1 MQAGLSLGGGTDMTA
16 VSDRLIQAGAL
27 RRPGWPR
34 FAAALAL
41 FAASVAVYWWFT
53 LTYAGQWTHT
63 DELVYWNAGRLAL
76 HHSAQL
82 YSANLGVAGS
92 KTPFIYPPFAAALLA
107 LASPASF
114 AVWQAGLVIANL
126 AAVPVIAYLSLGIR
140 GIRGLRAAGTALA
153 LSAVAIWLQP
163 VFLTN
168 YFGQINLLLLVLV
181 MADLALPDSS
191 RWKGIGIGVAAG
203 VKLTPLIFVPY
214 LLASRRVRAGL
225 VTVATFAVTLV
236 IGLVLMP
243 AASRVYW
250 WQGKFT
256 SPEVSPG
263 RRQNQSLYGVALRLA
278 ADHVT
283 AHRLWL
289 AAAVVVGVAGLAV
302 AVVASRRGL
311 ELLGIV
317 VCAITG
323 LLVSEIS
330 WTHHWLW
337 VVPALAL
344 IPGRGWL
351 AARIA
356 ALVAVVVVFFHWVV
370 PHETWTVLPGWL
382 QRVMP
387 DVLGHIDGVVFV
399 DSHDGFVIAGLL
411 TIAGAAAYL
420 WITWRRDGVT

>member
-1 MQAGLSLGGGTDMTA
+1 
-16 VSDRLIQAGAL
+16 
-27 RRPGWPR
+27 
-34 FAAALAL
+34 
-41 FAASVAVYWWFT
+41 
-53 LTYAGQWTHT
+53 
-63 DELVYWNAGRLAL
+63 
-76 HHSAQL
+76 
-82 YSANLGVAGS
+82 
-92 KTPFIYPPFAAALLA
+92 
-107 LASPASF
+107 
-114 AVWQAGLVIANL
+114 
-126 AAVPVIAYLSLGIR
+126 
-140 GIRGLRAAGTALA
+140 
-153 LSAVAIWLQP
+153 
-163 VFLTN
+163 
-168 YFGQINLLLLVLV
+168 
-181 MADLALPDSS
+181 
-191 RWKGIGIGVAAG
+191 VAAG

-250 WQGKFT
+250 WQGKFA

-411 TIAGAAAYL
+411 TIASAAAYL